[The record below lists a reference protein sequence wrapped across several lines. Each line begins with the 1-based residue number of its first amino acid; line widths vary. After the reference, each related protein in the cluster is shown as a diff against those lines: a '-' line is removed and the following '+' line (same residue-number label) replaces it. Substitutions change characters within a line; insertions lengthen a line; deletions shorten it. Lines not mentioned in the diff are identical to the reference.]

1 MPVTRNALIRYHCL
15 DQCFRN
21 PGKDYSIDNLLDACN
36 AAIRELNPNSEGIK
50 KRQLYEDIKFME
62 SSQGWAIPLERYK
75 VGRKTYFRYE
85 DSNYSINNQPL
96 NELEAEQLKSALLVM
111 HRFKGLPQFNWINE
125 ILPKL
130 DQSFGLSS
138 GNDDIISFDNNEYLK
153 GLEFIDPLF
162 NSILY
167 KKTVSIK
174 YHSFKNPEPVE
185 ILFHPWHMKEYNNRW
200 FVFGKN
206 DAYENLTNLALDRI
220 IEIKGIDKEYEE
232 SDIDFQEYFDDF
244 IGVTKAGKDLE
255 VLKIWASPEQASY
268 IKTKP
273 LHSSQK
279 RIEEDSHG
287 YIFSIEVIPN
297 YELEKLLLSFGEKIK
312 VLAPI
317 DLRERLIERLR
328 KNLENY

>member
-1 MPVTRNALIRYHCL
+1 MQIYFRTLQPICTIISKFKTKLTIPTMSITKNAFIRYQTL
-15 DQCFRN
+15 NKCFRN
-21 PGKDYSIDNLLDACN
+21 PGRRYSINDLLVECN
-36 AAIRELNPNSEGIK
+36 KALIESNDSSDGIK

-96 NELEAEQLKSALLVM
+96 NELEAEQLKSALLVL

-138 GNDDIISFDNNEYLK
+138 NDDIISFDNNEYLK

-185 ILFHPWHMKEYNNRW
+185 ILFSSL
-200 FVFGKN
+200 
-206 DAYENLTNLALDRI
+206 AYERI
-220 IEIKGIDKEYEE
+220 
-232 SDIDFQEYFDDF
+232 
-244 IGVTKAGKDLE
+244 
-255 VLKIWASPEQASY
+255 
-268 IKTKP
+268 
-273 LHSSQK
+273 
-279 RIEEDSHG
+279 
-287 YIFSIEVIPN
+287 
-297 YELEKLLLSFGEKIK
+297 
-312 VLAPI
+312 
-317 DLRERLIERLR
+317 
-328 KNLENY
+328 